1 MLTLGKISDKQWK
14 EIAPRLPRTYAP
26 DDVKKKFPGDALP
39 KRAGDAWIAEVDDE
53 IFVLRPGDKK
63 AVKTDVPKESALG
76 VRDVSSD
83 GARAIVSAGEN
94 IREVDV
100 SKLASRVV
108 FTLPKDAWARSVK
121 YLAGERAAI
130 VHGSTLLFLATGE
143 TWKELSR
150 VKLDGETDLTV
161 VKNGTVLI
169 TIPDG
174 TYGGRPSV
182 AYAVKPDGLEEIA
195 RTDGFTHFKSG
206 ADEIDG
212 RVFVTDHKWKR
223 HELLGLPGAA
233 TTKPAM
239 PSGDDY
245 VFYGESPG
253 DWFEGANLGHIYE
266 IVFKTEPDAKT
277 KAKIAKLF
285 TKQTSKGLVEA
296 APHPWMWS
304 GRWALFFVGERKKG
318 GDPFF
323 EAVKKLMDEIHAE
336 APLAEVIFRGT
347 RADETRY
354 PRPPTPGP
362 KWPKLQFPK
371 QFGSSIDASLP
382 EGAPDEAFEK
392 ARTTK

>member
-39 KRAGDAWIAEVDDE
+39 RKAGDAWIAEVDEE
-53 IFVLRPGDKK
+53 IFILRPDDKK
-63 AVKTDVPKESALG
+63 AQKADVPKESALG
-76 VRDVSSD
+76 VRDVSPD
-83 GARAIVSAGEN
+83 GARAIVSAGED

-100 SKLASRVV
+100 SSLTSRVV
-108 FTLPKDAWARSVK
+108 FTLPKEGWARSVK
-121 YLAGERAAI
+121 YLACERAAI
-130 VHGSTLLFLATGE
+130 VHGSTLLLVATGE
-143 TWKELSR
+143 KWKELSSMR
-150 VKLDGETDLTV
+150 LDGETDLTV
-161 VKNGTVLI
+161 VKGGSILV

-174 TYGGRPSV
+174 TYGGRPSI
-182 AYAVKPDGLEEIA
+182 AYAVKPDALEEIA

-206 ADEIDG
+206 ADEFEG

-223 HELLGLPGAA
+223 HELLGLPGAS
-233 TTKPAM
+233 TKPAT
-239 PSGDDY
+239 PSAGDY
-245 VFYGESPG
+245 VFYGESPS

-266 IVFKTEPDAKT
+266 IVFETEPDAKT

-285 TKQTSKGLVEA
+285 TKATSKGLVEA

-318 GDPFF
+318 GEPFF
-323 EAVKKLMDEIHAE
+323 EAVKALMDQIHAT

-347 RADETRY
+347 RADNTRY

-371 QFGSSIDASLP
+371 QFGSSIDESLP
-382 EGAPDEAFEK
+382 MGAPDEAFEK
-392 ARTTK
+392 ARTKK